1 MCTCKER
8 DHRHHYKDATSTHG
22 MDSSV
27 CGAVGLKINQIS
39 IKVMVNS
46 QGSKVCSRVGSFGSK
61 YCLQAILVNLWQ
73 VISIF
78 MKDKRIY
85 FGSC

>member
-27 CGAVGLKINQIS
+27 CGAFGLKINQIS

-46 QGSKVCSRVGSFGSK
+46 
-61 YCLQAILVNLWQ
+61 
-73 VISIF
+73 
-78 MKDKRIY
+78 
-85 FGSC
+85 